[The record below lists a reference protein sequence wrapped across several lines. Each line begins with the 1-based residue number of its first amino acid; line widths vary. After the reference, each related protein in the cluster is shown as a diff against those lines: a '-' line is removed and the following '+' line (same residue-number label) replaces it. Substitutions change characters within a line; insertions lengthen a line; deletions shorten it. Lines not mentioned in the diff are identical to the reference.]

1 MPTLTWIGKDKVV
14 THHKDVPYRVLSHQY
29 GFNSANPKDRSETH
43 SGNKIIHGDNLEALK
58 SLLPEYEGRVNCIYI
73 DPPYNTGKEN
83 WVYNDNV
90 NDPKIQ
96 KWLGEVVG
104 KEGEDLSRHD
114 KWLCMMYPRL
124 TLLKCLL
131 NSSGAIFISIDDNE
145 YHLLKAICDEIFG
158 KRNYIKTFVWYTQ
171 GHTDN
176 QDVITHVHEYILMYA
191 KSIEDLKINKVVDP
205 NIPLDSKILRDFAE
219 NSITKN
225 GDKNPPSIFTIP
237 AGFPCEVET
246 LYKPKQSLIEEFLD
260 EVGSG
265 CITRELSKKYNV
277 QYPAR
282 IDDMI
287 VRDYKLQKPCR
298 VFSGWMNFNKLQKFA
313 STCEPFV
320 DSDGSTLKYYL
331 SKNGVIYYRRENRVA
346 SYIQSVLEN
355 MGTTETNKYML
366 EKMGVKFDF
375 PKPVEL
381 IQYLL
386 SIVSGEN
393 DIILDSF
400 AGSGT
405 TAHATLELNKKSGN
419 RKFILIEINDY
430 ADSGTAQRVKSAMTG
445 YDSIP
450 GLGGQFDFYEIGE
463 RLFNDDG
470 NLNEHVSEDQIRE
483 YIYFTETKQH
493 LTRAKSEGMYL
504 MDDWNDTSYY
514 FYYQKE
520 TATTL
525 SFDTLRKIVDHK
537 AEQYIIYADIC
548 TISDAD
554 LEKRH
559 VIFKKIPRDITR
571 F

>member
-1 MPTLTWIGKDKVV
+1 M
-14 THHKDVPYRVLSHQY
+14 
-29 GFNSANPKDRSETH
+29 
-43 SGNKIIHGDNLEALK
+43 
-58 SLLPEYEGRVNCIYI
+58 
-73 DPPYNTGKEN
+73 
-83 WVYNDNV
+83 
-90 NDPKIQ
+90 
-96 KWLGEVVG
+96 
-104 KEGEDLSRHD
+104 
-114 KWLCMMYPRL
+114 
-124 TLLKCLL
+124 
-131 NSSGAIFISIDDNE
+131 
-145 YHLLKAICDEIFG
+145 
-158 KRNYIKTFVWYTQ
+158 
-171 GHTDN
+171 
-176 QDVITHVHEYILMYA
+176 
-191 KSIEDLKINKVVDP
+191 
-205 NIPLDSKILRDFAE
+205 
-219 NSITKN
+219 
-225 GDKNPPSIFTIP
+225 
-237 AGFPCEVET
+237 
-246 LYKPKQSLIEEFLD
+246 
-260 EVGSG
+260 
-265 CITRELSKKYNV
+265 

-313 STCEPFV
+313 STCEPFI

-375 PKPVEL
+375 PKPVDL

-419 RKFILIEINDY
+419 RKFILVEINDY
-430 ADSGTAQRVKSAMTG
+430 ADSGTAQRVKSAMAG

-463 RLFNDDG
+463 KLFNDDG

-493 LTRAKSEGMYL
+493 LTRPKTEGVYL
-504 MDDWNDTSYY
+504 LDDWNDTSYY

-520 TATTL
+520 AATTL
-525 SFDTLRKIVDHK
+525 SFDSLRKIVDHK

>member
-29 GFNSANPKDRSETH
+29 GYDSANPEDRSETH

-73 DPPYNTGKEN
+73 DPPYNTGQEN

-124 TLLKCLL
+124 CLLKQLL
-131 NSSGAIFISIDDNE
+131 SIDGIILISIDDNE
-145 YHLLKAICDEIFG
+145 FANLKLLCDDVFGIKNFIELFAWRKTYTPSNLSHTTKKCVEYVLCYAKDKTYVPRFTGLNKTNDADNPLLKSNNQYKELRFPCKSVESTLKGDFYFKAGTYGTKVNTVFLKEDVEFKNGQFLQDIVLEGKFIWTQEMLDSEIAKNTKIIFKGKSFAPRYDRTDYSPEVPRNLIDEEDLVGTTETGGKLLKAIFG
-158 KRNYIKTFVWYTQ
+158 R
-171 GHTDN
+171 
-176 QDVITHVHEYILMYA
+176 
-191 KSIEDLKINKVVDP
+191 KVFDYP
-205 NIPLDSKILRDFAE
+205 K
-219 NSITKN
+219 
-225 GDKNPPSIFTIP
+225 PP
-237 AGFPCEVET
+237 
-246 LYKPKQSLIEEFLD
+246 SLIE
-260 EVGSG
+260 
-265 CITRELSKKYNV
+265 
-277 QYPAR
+277 
-282 IDDMI
+282 
-287 VRDYKLQKPCR
+287 
-298 VFSGWMNFNKLQKFA
+298 
-313 STCEPFV
+313 
-320 DSDGSTLKYYL
+320 
-331 SKNGVIYYRRENRVA
+331 
-346 SYIQSVLEN
+346 
-355 MGTTETNKYML
+355 
-366 EKMGVKFDF
+366 
-375 PKPVEL
+375 
-381 IQYLL
+381 YLL
-386 SIVSGEN
+386 NFVCKQ
-393 DIILDSF
+393 DAVILDSF

-405 TAHATLELNKKSGN
+405 TAHAVLNLNAHDGGN
-419 RKFILIEINDY
+419 RKFILIELCDY
-430 ADSGTAQRVKSAMTG
+430 AETITAERVRRVMSGYSDQS
-445 YDSIP
+445 
-450 GLGGQFDFYEIGE
+450 GLGGSFDYYELGE

-493 LTRAKSEGMYL
+493 LTRKKSEGMYL
-504 MDDWNDTSYY
+504 LDDWNDTSYY

-520 TATTL
+520 AATTL